1 MRTYRVTLQRPGA
14 KQGSKTLSFMREVE
28 DHQRSDDAMHAAMM
42 AHPEMVATHAKLVS
56 RGKLGS
62 EWPML
67 AQGIVH

>member
-14 KQGSKTLSFMREVE
+14 KQGSKTFSFMGEVE

-42 AHPEMVATHAKLVS
+42 AHPGMVATHAKLVS
-56 RGKLGS
+56 RGKS
-62 EWPML
+62 EDKWPML